1 MQLTVNGD
9 VQDVEDNLT
18 IANLLV
24 SMDLDPEQ
32 KGIAVAINA
41 EVIARSAWPDMRLND
56 GDRMDIIHAV
66 QGG

>member
-9 VQDVEDNLT
+9 FQDVEDNLT

-24 SMDLDPEQ
+24 SVDLDPDQ

-41 EVIARSAWPDMRLND
+41 EVIARSSWPDLQLND
-56 GDRMDIIHAV
+56 GDRVDIIHAV